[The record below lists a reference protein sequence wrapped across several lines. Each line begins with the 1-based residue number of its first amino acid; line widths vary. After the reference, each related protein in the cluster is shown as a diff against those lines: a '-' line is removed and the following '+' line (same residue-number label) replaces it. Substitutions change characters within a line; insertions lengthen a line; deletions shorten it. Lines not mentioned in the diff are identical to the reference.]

1 MTPLPERAGRRCHN
15 ALNAL
20 HSALYFSP
28 ALGKELAPYGIDDP
42 HAVNLATRSAP
53 LGAVGAG
60 TVTATFYNYSHTLV
74 ARFVPEVWD
83 AASPE
88 TVLAARLRAAD
99 STLRHLLGEETVTC
113 PQMAEAARLALRA
126 AEGCTRS
133 GRPLYAAN
141 ADLPTPPVEQAPH
154 LALWHAAPLL
164 REHRGDG
171 HIAALQH
178 AELDALEA
186 LVSHTASG
194 HGMNPVWVMRTR
206 GYNERD
212 WAAAQSRLAERGL
225 LGGDG
230 ELTEEGVALRKHL
243 EEETDRLDRR
253 PYELLGAEGVAR
265 LTELAGGFAHTAT
278 EAGAFPADLR
288 GKG

>member
-1 MTPLPERAGRRCHN
+1 MTSLPERAGRRCHN
-15 ALNAL
+15 ALNVL

-28 ALGKELAPYGIDDP
+28 ALGRELAPYGIDDP
-42 HAVNLATRSAP
+42 HAINLATRSAP

-60 TVTATFYNYSHTLV
+60 TVTATFYNYSHSLV

-88 TVLAARLRAAD
+88 TVLAARLRAVDA
-99 STLRHLLGEETVTC
+99 TLRHLLGEETVAS
-113 PQMAEAARLALRA
+113 PHMAEAARLALRA
-126 AEGCTRS
+126 TEGCTRS
-133 GRPLYAAN
+133 GRPLHSAN
-141 ADLPTPPVEQAPH
+141 ADLPTPPLETAPH
-154 LALWHAAPLL
+154 LALWHAATLL

-186 LVSHTASG
+186 VVSHTASG
-194 HGMNPVWVMRTR
+194 RGMSPKWAMSTR
-206 GYNERD
+206 GYNAQD
-212 WAAAQSRLAERGL
+212 WAAAQRRLTERGL

-230 ELTEEGVALRKHL
+230 ELTEAGTALRKHL

-253 PYELLGAEGVAR
+253 PYELLGAADVAR
-265 LTELAGGFAHTAT
+265 LTELASGFARTAA
-278 EAGAFPADLR
+278 EAGAFPADAF
-288 GKG
+288 GKD